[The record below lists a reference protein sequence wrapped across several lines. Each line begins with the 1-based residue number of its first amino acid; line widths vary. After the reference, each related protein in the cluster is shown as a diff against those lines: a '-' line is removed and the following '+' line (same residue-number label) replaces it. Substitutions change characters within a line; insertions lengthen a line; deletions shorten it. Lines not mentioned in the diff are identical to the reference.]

1 MNLKTEELSMLKEKM
16 ELTAL
21 GYLFALA
28 NIYLTLSDKP
38 LPGIAFGF
46 VACYFFIKALLV
58 RNK

>member
-1 MNLKTEELSMLKEKM
+1 MDLEAQELNMLKEKI

-28 NIYLTLSDKP
+28 NIYLTLINKP

-46 VACYFFIKALLV
+46 VACYFFIKALLI
-58 RNK
+58 RKK

>member
-1 MNLKTEELSMLKEKM
+1 MKEKL
-16 ELTAL
+16 ELTAI

-28 NIYLTLSDKP
+28 NIYLTMNNKP

-46 VACYFFIKALLV
+46 VACVFFIRALMI

>member
-1 MNLKTEELSMLKEKM
+1 MDSEAQELNMLKEKM

-46 VACYFFIKALLV
+46 VAYYFFIKALLV

>member
-1 MNLKTEELSMLKEKM
+1 MDSEAQELSMLKEKM
-16 ELTAL
+16 ELTAI

-28 NIYLTLSDKP
+28 NIYLTMNNKP

-46 VACYFFIKALLV
+46 VACYFFIKALLI